1 MIFLDNYVSM
11 QPGSTRRT
19 PDITTADGDRARGT
33 INNIIPRRPR
43 YHHAI
48 TPSNIVLPIH
58 RDLLAFSLFIYMRAI
73 ARSFFRI
80 HANLRICVLVIAP
93 KNRSSC
99 ELNEIKKKQPC
110 YFCSKTYIR
119 WKISIH
125 IAL

>member
-58 RDLLAFSLFIYMRAI
+58 RDLLAFSLFIHTRAI

-80 HANLRICVLVIAP
+80 RANL
-93 KNRSSC
+93 
-99 ELNEIKKKQPC
+99 
-110 YFCSKTYIR
+110 
-119 WKISIH
+119 
-125 IAL
+125 